1 MTDIL
6 KTRLEAI
13 DADCESAAKIEVDE
27 LYDNA
32 YHDGS
37 KFHVPSPQ
45 AAEQIWLKLIARK
58 EHEFVQEMARILKPG
73 SPALSKEAASNIE
86 GTVDDVF
93 ADNRYVERMQDFY
106 REVSRKA
113 LLHEP
118 SFEMEAKRLDLLDST
133 YRAGVSDALHKAR
146 RNIHAKLES
155 YVQKQP
161 GIAGETDFFSQWR
174 QYSSLSPW
182 RSIVT
187 IVLLSLTSY
196 LIAFIIASE
205 AFQEFLERFGWSG
218 GTGL

>member
-6 KTRLEAI
+6 QTRLEAI
-13 DADCESAAKIEVDE
+13 DADCESAVKTEVDE

-32 YHDGS
+32 YYDGS

-45 AAEQIWLKLIARK
+45 AAEAIWLKLIARK
-58 EHEFVQEMARILKPG
+58 EHEFIQEMAQVLKSG
-73 SPALSKEAASNIE
+73 SASLSKDAVSDIE
-86 GTVDDVF
+86 GMMDAMF
-93 ADNRYVERMQDFY
+93 ADDRYVERMQDFY
-106 REVSRKA
+106 REVARKA
-113 LLHEP
+113 QLYEP
-118 SFEMEAKRLDLLDST
+118 SFEMETKRLDLLDST
-133 YRAGVSDALHKAR
+133 YRTGIIDALRKAR
-146 RNIHAKLES
+146 RNIHEKLEP
-155 YVQKQP
+155 YKQP
-161 GIAGETDFFSQWR
+161 GTPRETDFFSQWR

-205 AFQEFLERFGWSG
+205 TFQEFLERYGWSG

>member
-32 YHDGS
+32 HYDGS

-58 EHEFVQEMARILKPG
+58 EHEFVQEMAQVLKPG
-73 SPALSKEAASNIE
+73 SPALSKEAASGIE
-86 GTVDDVF
+86 ETVDDVF
-93 ADNRYVERMQDFY
+93 ADDRYVERMQDFY

-113 LLHEP
+113 LLYEP
-118 SFEMEAKRLDLLDST
+118 SFNMEARRLDLLDST
-133 YRAGVSDALHKAR
+133 YRAGVIDALHKVR
-146 RNIHAKLES
+146 RNIRAKLES
-155 YVQKQP
+155 YKQP
-161 GIAGETDFFSQWR
+161 ATPGETDFFSQWR